1 MSTPVGPWLKLPTPA
16 GLWPHSQGFR
26 SLSFPSKSWALLFS
40 WPIGGGQVRFMGVPT
55 SHLHPSG
62 HLSYPRCRTGSFPFP
77 PPHQDAE
84 TPCAA
89 PRDRGH
95 GAATT
100 ITLTDWTG
108 TGTGGR
114 GGEGEFLLPKTATTA
129 TTQAADPTAAG
140 EVGWGEWKLGRVG
153 KRATR
158 KCLEL
163 GAAVHAGKWSP
174 WKEETDETREKRTT
188 NPRMTRARPWCHEA
202 PGEGYAGGG
211 AQQGTASRHRK
222 RKLSTAFWAR

>member
-55 SHLHPSG
+55 SRLHPSG

-114 GGEGEFLLPKTATTA
+114 GGEWFGVASSALHLPCALFPLLFHQVHLRSPGIITSWRLGTHGLANFRQKCRNDGSSDRGKATTA
-129 TTQAADPTAAG
+129 LSNSITGPKVGIVDPVNMRSPGA
-140 EVGWGEWKLGRVG
+140 GRVFM
-153 KRATR
+153 
-158 KCLEL
+158 
-163 GAAVHAGKWSP
+163 
-174 WKEETDETREKRTT
+174 D
-188 NPRMTRARPWCHEA
+188 
-202 PGEGYAGGG
+202 
-211 AQQGTASRHRK
+211 
-222 RKLSTAFWAR
+222 